1 MPSDLLARELR
12 HDVRNQL
19 FALRTAFAA
28 LGQTSGT
35 DDRLQRSLR
44 LCSMSLEK
52 LTSAMEEYFALQTGE
67 RLSEIVDLSKLVNE
81 ALAPLL
87 PAADALG
94 VKFDLKLDSF
104 PLRGKNLLLS
114 MAVKRIVAAAMGL
127 TRGPVSISVQPN
139 STKVRLVVNYDARP
153 DAAPESIQEANTGLA
168 LVSEILAI
176 HGGKL
181 DSAAGRIEMSLP
193 AGQPKS

>member
-1 MPSDLLARELR
+1 
-12 HDVRNQL
+12 
-19 FALRTAFAA
+19 
-28 LGQTSGT
+28 
-35 DDRLQRSLR
+35 
-44 LCSMSLEK
+44 
-52 LTSAMEEYFALQTGE
+52 
-67 RLSEIVDLSKLVNE
+67 
-81 ALAPLL
+81 
-87 PAADALG
+87 
-94 VKFDLKLDSF
+94 
-104 PLRGKNLLLS
+104 
-114 MAVKRIVAAAMGL
+114 MGL